1 MSELHVIILAAGQ
14 GTRMRST
21 RPKVLHCIAGEP
33 MLKHVVRAALQ
44 LQPQRIHVVY
54 GHGGSVVREQL
65 ADLAVEWVEQA
76 EQLGTGHAVAQAMP
90 CVPDGAQVLVLY
102 GDVPL
107 IEAQTLSKTVQLASD
122 SGLSLIT
129 VQLDDAKGYGRIVRD
144 SQGRTTGIVE
154 HKDATCEQL
163 KISEG
168 NTGILA
174 TRADSLRRWLTALNS
189 NNAQGEFYL
198 TDVIAMAAAENL
210 SIETVQ
216 PQRIEEVLGVNDRV
230 QLASLERVYQ
240 LAQAERL
247 MRDGASMADPS
258 RVDVRGEVTTGN
270 DVWIDVNVVME
281 GRVHLDDGA
290 SIGPNVTLRDCRIGA
305 NAQIFANCV
314 IDDASVGAGA
324 KVGPFARLRPGAT
337 LSRDVH
343 VGNFVE
349 VKNTTLGEGSKA
361 NHLSYLGDSDIGAG
375 VNVGAGTI
383 TCNYDGANKHRT
395 TIGDGAFIGSGVE
408 LVAPITVEAGA
419 TIGAGSTITRDAPA
433 DQLTLTRAKQATIR
447 SWKRPQKKPSK

>member
-21 RPKVLHCIAGEP
+21 QPKVLHCIAGEP
-33 MLKHVVRAALQ
+33 MLKHVVRAASE
-44 LQPQRIHVVY
+44 LQPQRIHIVY

-65 ADLAVEWVEQA
+65 ADLPVEWVEQA

-90 CVPDGAQVLVLY
+90 FVADDAQVLVLY

-107 IEAQTLSKTVQLASD
+107 IKAQTLSNTVQLAND
-122 SGLSLIT
+122 CGLSLIT
-129 VQLDDAKGYGRIVRD
+129 VQLDDATGYGRIVRD

-154 HKDATCEQL
+154 HKDASLDQL
-163 KISEG
+163 KITEG

-174 TRADSLRRWLTALNS
+174 TRADSLRRWLAALDS

-210 SIETVQ
+210 TIETVQ
-216 PQRIEEVLGVNDRV
+216 PQCIEEVLGVNDRV

-258 RVDVRGEVTTGN
+258 RVDVRGEVSTGS

-281 GRVHLDDGA
+281 GRVHLGDGV
-290 SIGPNVTLRDCRIGA
+290 SIGPNVTLRDCKIGT

-324 KVGPFARLRPGAT
+324 KVGPFARLRPGAS

-361 NHLSYLGDSDIGAG
+361 NHLTYLGDSDIGAG

-408 LVAPITVEAGA
+408 LVAPIVVEAGA
-419 TIGAGSTITRDAPA
+419 TIGAGSTITKDAPA

-447 SWKRPQKKPSK
+447 SWQRPQKKPSK